1 MAAGGSGAWKQCTS
15 GSAVAAQGREGC
27 DADGEEHGVRAW
39 QRELQRRGGNEIA
52 ECEARWQQTTE
63 VTQRYVVRLLEMHA
77 TRSKESAEGS
87 EGGKSEYDAGGRGPV
102 MSKSAGE

>member
-52 ECEARWQQTTE
+52 ECEARWQQST
-63 VTQRYVVRLLEMHA
+63 VRLLEVHV

-102 MSKSAGE
+102 MSKRAGE